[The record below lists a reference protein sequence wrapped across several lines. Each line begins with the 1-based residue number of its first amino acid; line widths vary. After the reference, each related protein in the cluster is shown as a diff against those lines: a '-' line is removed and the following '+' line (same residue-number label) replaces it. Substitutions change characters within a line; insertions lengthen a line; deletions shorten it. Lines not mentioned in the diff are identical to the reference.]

1 MKNITKKTLKLSTIV
16 LSATALL
23 ISCGSSKEEMNY
35 KEAYAKASAD
45 SISSSSINSPSEKE
59 QVTQPSLKKDS
70 TRAFVR
76 KADLFF
82 KVNDVKTATFDIER
96 IVNEH
101 NGYVTKSDLQST
113 VNYKSEVRINKD
125 SMQEIKNY
133 TVSSNICIRVPNDE
147 LNKTLTEIAGLID
160 YLDHRTVNA
169 DDITKQLSAAQLSQ
183 QRFTNHQQRIEKA
196 IDEKGKKLSTTIEAE
211 NNLYTKQ
218 ATTDDIQLNAQ
229 ELKHDIAY
237 STITI
242 SIYQKETSKSETY
255 AYLLPIE
262 PYQPTF
268 GSRML
273 DAIQDSIGIFEAI
286 ILFLIQIWPIVF
298 LIVGVYLIFKWLLKR
313 KISI

>member
-1 MKNITKKTLKLSTIV
+1 MKNIIKKTLKLSTIV

-23 ISCGSSKEEMNY
+23 ISCGPSKEEIGY

-82 KVNDVKTATFDIER
+82 KVKDVKTATFDIER

-147 LNKTLTEIAGLID
+147 LNKTLNEIAGLID

-169 DDITKQLSAAQLSQ
+169 DDITKQLSAAELSQ
-183 QRFTNHQQRIEKA
+183 QRFANHQQRIEKA

-229 ELKHDIAY
+229 DLKHDIAY

-242 SIYQKETSKSETY
+242 NIYQKETSKSEAY
-255 AYLLPIE
+255 AYSLPIE

-273 DAIQDSIGIFEAI
+273 NAIQDSIGIFESI
-286 ILFLIQIWPIVF
+286 ILFLIQIWPIAF

-313 KISI
+313 KISM

>member
-1 MKNITKKTLKLSTIV
+1 MKNITKKTLRLSAIV
-16 LSATALL
+16 LSTTALL
-23 ISCGSSKEEMNY
+23 ISCGSSKEEMAS
-35 KEAYAKASAD
+35 KEAYATANTD
-45 SISSSSINSPSEKE
+45 PISSSSTNSLSEKE
-59 QVTQPSLKKDS
+59 QVAQSSFKKDS

-76 KADLFF
+76 NADFLF
-82 KVNDVKTATFDIER
+82 KVKDVKTATFDIER

-125 SMQEIKNY
+125 SIREIKNY

-147 LNKTLTEIAGLID
+147 LNKTLNEIAGLID

-169 DDITKQLSAAQLSQ
+169 DDITKQLSAAELSQ
-183 QRFTNHQQRIEKA
+183 QRFANHQQRIEKA
-196 IDEKGKKLSTTIEAE
+196 IDEKGKKLSTTMEAE

-218 ATTDDIQLNAQ
+218 ATTDDIKLNAQ

-242 SIYQKETSKSETY
+242 SIYQKETSKNETY
-255 AYLLPIE
+255 AYSLPIE

-268 GSRML
+268 GSRIL
-273 DAIQDSIGIFEAI
+273 NAIKDSISVFEAI
-286 ILFLIQIWPIVF
+286 ILFLIQIWPIAF
-298 LIVGVYLIFKWLLKR
+298 LIIGAYLIYKWLLKR

>member
-23 ISCGSSKEEMNY
+23 ISCGSSKEEMKY

-82 KVNDVKTATFDIER
+82 KVKDVKTATFDIER

-133 TVSSNICIRVPNDE
+133 TVSSNICIRAPNDE
-147 LNKTLTEIAGLID
+147 LNKTLSEIARLID
-160 YLDHRTVNA
+160 YLDHRTINA

-196 IDEKGKKLSTTIEAE
+196 IDEKGKKLSATIEAE
-211 NNLYTKQ
+211 NNLYTKH

-255 AYLLPIE
+255 AYSLPIE
-262 PYQPTF
+262 PYEPTF

-273 DAIQDSIGIFEAI
+273 NAIQNSIGVFEVI
-286 ILFLIQIWPIVF
+286 ILFLIQIWPIAF